1 MLDHVQQFN
10 DLSPEFLSALEEKV
24 LAYGPVVRYRFD
36 IGHKNPDP
44 EKYDGETIW
53 PALYTLDPAR
63 FNITDSG
70 ENRKDKKRFKQI
82 ALIESVDNEGKVS
95 KFKRVRLEARERGVK
110 ALQVRDK
117 PEDLHTAMYLEL
129 HPKLTGGAYQDKTM
143 AAMFSRIDEKAY
155 SMEQRTKR
163 SQRIAA
169 VNVAEAMSE
178 AEISQFALAH
188 QWDLSMDEG
197 MLRDKIEALAEADPQ
212 HFSDLVKG
220 KSLEYRA
227 TIQKALDASVIAY
240 QSAELQYLWSGSGEV
255 ILKLSAASGKH
266 PVEQMA
272 DWALTGGAKAEAVY
286 NKIKSLLK

>member
-1 MLDHVQQFN
+1 MLDNVQQFN
-10 DLSPEFLSALEEKV
+10 DLSPEFLSALEERV
-24 LAYGPVVRYRFD
+24 LSYGPVVRYKFD

-44 EKYDGETIW
+44 EKYDGEIIW

-63 FNITDSG
+63 FNITESG

-110 ALQVRDK
+110 SLQVRDK
-117 PEDLHTAMYLEL
+117 QEDLHTAMYLEL
-129 HPKLTGGAYQDKTM
+129 HPKLTGGDYQDKTM
-143 AAMFSRIDEKAY
+143 AAMFSRINEKAHAT
-155 SMEQRTKR
+155 EQRTLR
-163 SQRIAA
+163 SQKLAA
-169 VNVAEAMSE
+169 LNVAQAMSE
-178 AEISQFALAH
+178 ADIHQFALAH
-188 QWDLSMDEG
+188 QWDAGMDEEL
-197 MLRDKIEALAEADPQ
+197 LREKIEAMAEADPQ

-220 KSLEYRA
+220 KTLAYRA
-227 TIQKALDASVIAY
+227 TIQKALDAGHVAY
-240 QSAELQYLWSGSGEV
+240 QSTELQFAWTGSGET